1 MHSESDL
8 KSCPEDGVTTL
19 TLLVWDAPNLDMS
32 LAGLLGRQPCPMERP
47 RFDAVG
53 RWLLDLAADCS
64 DVEACVFTNVAAG
77 SAQKLGRW
85 VKALRGFGFGVFV
98 KPKIGDSDVDKN
110 ILDHIADRRANR
122 TLCRLVV
129 ASHDG
134 QAFSGPLRQLADEG
148 VDVVV
153 LGFTEDAGYADA
165 SSSLRL
171 VDLED
176 IPEVFLTPLPRA
188 RLDHLPTEGRWLSPT
203 APLTALREHATNM
216 ASLAVA

>member
-1 MHSESDL
+1 
-8 KSCPEDGVTTL
+8 
-19 TLLVWDAPNLDMS
+19 
-32 LAGLLGRQPCPMERP
+32 MERP